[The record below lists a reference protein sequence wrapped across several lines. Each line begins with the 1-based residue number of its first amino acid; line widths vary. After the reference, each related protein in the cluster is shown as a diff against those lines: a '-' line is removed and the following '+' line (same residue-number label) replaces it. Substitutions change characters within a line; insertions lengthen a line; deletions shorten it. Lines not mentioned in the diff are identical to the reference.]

1 MSTSKAG
8 IFFFTASENLEN
20 SVLAFSF
27 NTCDFWICCRVC
39 QITGRHYF
47 YSILHLICLIFQES
61 EWKFFYKNLFIYI
74 AKMSWRLII
83 SDVDTRFIDS
93 FRFFNI
99 WYNITISAISCLT
112 FIAVYST
119 QTKNL
124 NLWTLSLRRSLNFC
138 ISHAIFNATE
148 QCTDVFHVLR
158 NTIQM

>member
-99 WYNITISAISCLT
+99 IPSSPVDTLVQHHYLSNKL
-112 FIAVYST
+112 F
-119 QTKNL
+119 NL
-124 NLWTLSLRRSLNFC
+124 HC
-138 ISHAIFNATE
+138 
-148 QCTDVFHVLR
+148 CVFHT
-158 NTIQM
+158 NKKPQFMDTFSTKKS